1 MKNKITIV
9 EFPVFG
15 DYLIH
20 VEICSDLQKTVLKY
34 PQTKDVDQLESTNA
48 LTVHPHGES
57 FSFIFLKYNSS
68 AGTVAH
74 ESWHA
79 IRRMME
85 HMGIALDSETVAYH
99 LGYLVN
105 RITQFKRTGK

>member
-1 MKNKITIV
+1 MKNKITTI

-15 DYLIH
+15 DYFIH
-20 VEICSDLQKTVLKY
+20 VEIFSDLQKTLLKY
-34 PQTKDVDQLESTNA
+34 PQTQSIEDEEGTDA
-48 LTVHPHGES
+48 LTVHPRNEPV
-57 FSFIFLKYNSS
+57 SFIFLKYNSS
-68 AGTVAH
+68 AGTIAH

-79 IRRMME
+79 IRRMMQYFGVDIE
-85 HMGIALDSETVAYH
+85 SETVAYH